1 MLGCFNIG
9 EALPVIFLE
18 PLQNPPSNLS
28 KAELYR
34 TYKTLTSVSV
44 FGFLD
49 RSVVITSN
57 ASLKKLIQF
66 GRFKLILRFD
76 SHLTQEAGPTTASLL
91 SFSCASTCNFFCNH
105 MRIDCPTYYRWPNS
119 VFPSWSQVCPAPSS
133 PICCLIPCSP
143 DQPSP
148 QWFAWCV
155 RWFFWSNP
163 YRIFDSQGG

>member
-1 MLGCFNIG
+1 MLGCFKIG

-18 PLQNPPSNLS
+18 PLQNLPSNLS
-28 KAELYR
+28 KAELCR
-34 TYKTLTSVSV
+34 TYKTLTSV

-57 ASLKKLIQF
+57 ASLKKLLKF

-105 MRIDCPTYYRWPNS
+105 MRIDCPTYYR
-119 VFPSWSQVCPAPSS
+119 
-133 PICCLIPCSP
+133 
-143 DQPSP
+143 
-148 QWFAWCV
+148 
-155 RWFFWSNP
+155 
-163 YRIFDSQGG
+163 